1 MRNRSKR
8 KKNEESLRD
17 LWVTS
22 NVSKYILR
30 VPEGEK
36 KDKGAERIFKEIM
49 GENIPSLM
57 KNINLHIQEA
67 W

>member
-1 MRNRSKR
+1 MRNRSKL

-22 NVSKYILR
+22 NVSTYMLR

-49 GENIPSLM
+49 GENISSLM